1 MHSIYTWIK
10 NVWWDRISLASSS
23 IDLKVKYRGGGWS
36 VLTELLVG
44 WLETAEFYA
53 MVHCIMGMITAEGD
67 VFSLFLNIALKYTDE
82 LKIKQIV
89 VIIDVN

>member
-1 MHSIYTWIK
+1 
-10 NVWWDRISLASSS
+10 
-23 IDLKVKYRGGGWS
+23 
-36 VLTELLVG
+36 
-44 WLETAEFYA
+44 